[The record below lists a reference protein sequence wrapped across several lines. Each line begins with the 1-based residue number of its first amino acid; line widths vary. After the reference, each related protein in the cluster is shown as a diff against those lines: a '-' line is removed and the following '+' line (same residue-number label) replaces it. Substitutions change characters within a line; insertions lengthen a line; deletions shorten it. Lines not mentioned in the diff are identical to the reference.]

1 MVAWSAV
8 LAATG
13 RGALLAAVSVTAGAL
28 GADVGVRSAIRRP
41 KKFYSPDK

>member
-1 MVAWSAV
+1 V

-28 GADVGVRSAIRRP
+28 GADVVVRSGSVGRP
-41 KKFYSPDK
+41 GAVG

>member
-8 LAATG
+8 LAVTG

-28 GADVGVRSAIRRP
+28 GAERGVRSGSVGRP
-41 KKFYSPDK
+41 GAVG